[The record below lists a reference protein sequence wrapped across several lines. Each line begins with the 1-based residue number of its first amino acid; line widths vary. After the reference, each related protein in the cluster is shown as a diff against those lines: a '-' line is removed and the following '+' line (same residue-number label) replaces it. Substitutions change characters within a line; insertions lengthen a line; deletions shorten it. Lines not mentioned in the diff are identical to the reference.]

1 MFILHMWSLCYV
13 RQFNKI
19 LDLNVLME
27 GKNDKHIVWFKGLD
41 IKRLHQLSK
50 CILEFM
56 LLQQEFKKPF

>member
-1 MFILHMWSLCYV
+1 
-13 RQFNKI
+13 
-19 LDLNVLME
+19 ME